1 MQHGIAVKFSRQD
14 RLLLRAQDAR
24 PATGQAGA
32 ARPIAR
38 RARAANMAAVK
49 RGFDITVALTALL
62 FLIPVFLAV
71 ALLIKAETAGPV
83 FFRQKRYGRNRQP
96 FEILKFR
103 TMTVLESSGDFEQ
116 ARADD
121 RRVTQVGRFLRRSS
135 LDEMPQ
141 LINVLLGEMSL
152 VGPRPHAIAMDDAY
166 AALVAGYDDRFL
178 VRPGL
183 TGLAQIT
190 GYRGPTDTYDK
201 IARRIS
207 RDRMYIRRWSPR
219 LDVMIVLQTPI
230 RILKDP
236 NAL

>member
-1 MQHGIAVKFSRQD
+1 MQHGIAVKFNRQD
-14 RLLLRAQDAR
+14 RLLLRAQESP

-49 RGFDITVALTALL
+49 RGFDVTVALTALL

-83 FFRQKRYGRNRQP
+83 FFRQKRYGLNRQP
-96 FEILKFR
+96 FEIFKFR

-121 RRVTQVGRFLRRSS
+121 RRVTQIGRFLRRSS

-141 LINVLLGEMSL
+141 LINVLLGQMSL

-166 AALVAGYDDRFL
+166 AAMVAGYDDRFL

-201 IARRIS
+201 IARRIG